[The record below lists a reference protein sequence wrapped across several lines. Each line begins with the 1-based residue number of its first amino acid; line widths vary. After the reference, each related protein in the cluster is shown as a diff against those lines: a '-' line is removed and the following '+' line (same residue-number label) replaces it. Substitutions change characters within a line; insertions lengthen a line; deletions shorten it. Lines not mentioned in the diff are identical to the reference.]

1 MSNAMLRY
9 TPRVEFA
16 NFRVNFTL
24 PPWYK
29 KSTNNQGA
37 FPMPPAAIQ
46 VLKAVISAVAS
57 AVVAI
62 LASSTSS
69 QPNDNGK

>member
-1 MSNAMLRY
+1 
-9 TPRVEFA
+9 
-16 NFRVNFTL
+16 
-24 PPWYK
+24 
-29 KSTNNQGA
+29 
-37 FPMPPAAIQ
+37 MPPAAIQ